1 MNTKQALEIVQKTL
15 ENPVHTWLEF
25 TPQNVPIVLYDDD
38 EFVFINHPN
47 PPKERP
53 EYLTAA
59 TAIEINGLLT
69 ATIPL
74 SIGVDEQSLIPMV
87 YHECFH
93 VYQAQKFQFDGDYNF
108 FEVLAFYPELNPAYR
123 ALCSAETDVLNNNDL
138 SPLEKAKILSG
149 LTRKRHDILSPHDGL
164 LDFEIDLER
173 KEGVASFVEQK
184 ARLGLFNIGTNHP
197 TCNYGYS
204 RQYFIGAAT
213 CWLLD
218 QIVPSE
224 EWQALVEGGKS
235 LSELL
240 LQFAPQEADLS
251 TLKLENRESAE
262 KQRAAQV
269 IAEANHKIER
279 LFQNSAITIKLPQ
292 KASVFRAFSPQS
304 VVSLGDG
311 RLIHPEFVI
320 IQIPNGKISIQGMMA
335 LENYQEGTVSFPAK
349 RHEKICNRLD
359 IHTENVQVSLEKV
372 KLLPNGVI
380 EAL

>member
-1 MNTKQALEIVQKTL
+1 MNTKQAIEIIKKALEH
-15 ENPVHTWLEF
+15 PVPTWLDY
-25 TPQNVPIVLYDDD
+25 TPQNIPIVLYDDH

-47 PPKERP
+47 PPKGRP

-74 SIGVDEQSLIPMV
+74 SIGVDEQSLVPLV

-93 VYQAQKFQFDGDYNF
+93 VYQARKFLFDGDYNF
-108 FEVLAFYPELNPAYR
+108 FEVLAFYPELNPDYR

-149 LTRKRHDILSPHDGL
+149 LTRKRHAILSTHNGL

-184 ARLGLFNIGTNHP
+184 ARLGLFNIRASYPN
-197 TCNYGYS
+197 CNYGYS
-204 RQYFIGAAT
+204 RQYFIGAEI
-213 CWLLD
+213 CWLLEK
-218 QIVPSE
+218 IVPSG

-235 LSELL
+235 LSESL

-251 TLKLENRESAE
+251 ALNLESRESAE
-262 KQRAAQV
+262 KQRVAQV
-269 IAEANHKIER
+269 ITDANQKIQH
-279 LFQNSAITIKLPQ
+279 LLQSGSIMIKLPQ
-292 KASVFRAFSPQS
+292 KASVFRSFSPQS

-311 RLIHPEFVI
+311 RLIHTEFVI
-320 IQIPNGKISIQGMMA
+320 IQIPNGKISIQGALA
-335 LENYQEGTVSFPAK
+335 LENYREGTISFATKPY
-349 RHEKICNRLD
+349 KIIDNRLD
-359 IHTENVQVSLEKV
+359 IHTENVQVSLENV
-372 KLLPNGVI
+372 CLLPNNVI
-380 EAL
+380 EAF